1 MKKITLLIAA
11 IIGIC
16 FIPMVWGYARTLIN
30 RAKTPAASAKAIT
43 QANPVKHSVFV
54 ADDMPVAITG
64 FTVASNQAANKTTG
78 ATADQTEDL
87 PQLEFNV
94 ASKGGHKIKSL
105 TFTLY
110 DFDEK
115 GLLRRVESRGQ
126 TIDVNDTRGPAKIT
140 LQLERKLNPLHRQVL
155 ALEHV
160 RSEGAT
166 WRTDGPGLGRAANR
180 TSNGLPSSALVNR
193 IEKVLP
199 DEVGSVLCSNGFRRA
214 MQLAQLGDGQSVTS
228 FTCDQ
233 SSRSFSFTF
242 NGKDL
247 GQ

>member
-1 MKKITLLIAA
+1 MKKITLLVAA

-16 FIPMVWGYARTLIN
+16 FIPLVWGYARTLIN

-43 QANPVKHSVFV
+43 QASPVKHGVFV

-64 FTVASNQAANKTTG
+64 FTVSQSQAANKTAG
-78 ATADQTEDL
+78 ATADQTEGL

-94 ASKGGHKIKSL
+94 ASRGGHKIKSM
-105 TFTLY
+105 TFALF

-115 GLLRRVESRGQ
+115 GLLRRVDSWGQ
-126 TIDVNDTRGPAKIT
+126 TTDVNDEKGPAKIS

-166 WRTDGPGLGRAANR
+166 WRANGPGLGRAANK
-180 TSNGLPSSALVNR
+180 TSNGLPSSAVTDR

-199 DEVGSVLCSNGFRRA
+199 DEVGSVLCSNGFRKA

-233 SSRSFSFTF
+233 NNRSFSFTF

>member
-1 MKKITLLIAA
+1 MKKFTLVIAA
-11 IIGIC
+11 IIAIC
-16 FIPMVWGYARTLIN
+16 FIPLAWGYARTLIN

-43 QANPVKHSVFV
+43 QGNPVKHGVFV
-54 ADDMPVAITG
+54 ADDMPVTITG
-64 FTVASNQAANKTTG
+64 FTVSQNQAANQTTG
-78 ATADQTEDL
+78 AAADQTEGL
-87 PQLEFNV
+87 PQVEFNV

-126 TIDVNDTRGPAKIT
+126 SIDVNDERGPTKIT

-160 RSEGAT
+160 RGEGST
-166 WRTDGPGLGRAANR
+166 WRADGPGLGRAANR
-180 TSNGLPSSALVNR
+180 ISNGLPSSATVNR
-193 IEKVLP
+193 VEKVLP
-199 DEVGSVLCSNGFRRA
+199 DETGSVLCSNGFRRA
-214 MQLAQLGDGQSVTS
+214 MQLAQLGNGQSVTS

-233 SSRSFSFTF
+233 NSRSFSFTF